1 MSIFDSLIPIDM
13 SSIEA
18 EKRDGIKSF
27 FTLILCAVFIGIG
40 IITFSRAYAW
50 TEGNH
55 IALCIAIAIASSFI
69 VMMLW
74 AFLLFIYRTLS
85 AIVFKNTGAARGL
98 DNPQIDI
105 SSEAKSPFRP
115 KATKEVEAFVVEY
128 LTTHHQSWQWACLY
142 SALLDSLMIDAN
154 QSAFYKYISSR
165 YPELVNVKLRGFQ
178 HAVHEN
184 EEGARTN
191 SSECEDEIE
200 RIKKELKNLA

>member
-1 MSIFDSLIPIDM
+1 MEFFDIFIPIDM
-13 SSIEA
+13 DSLDVK
-18 EKRDGIKSF
+18 KRDTIRAYF
-27 FTLILCAVFIGIG
+27 IFLICIIFIGIS
-40 IITFSRAYAW
+40 IYSFSRVYARH
-50 TEGNH
+50 GGDH
-55 IALCIAIAIASSFI
+55 IALCFVITIANSIIGMAIWVGILA
-69 VMMLW
+69 LYR
-74 AFLLFIYRTLS
+74 LFSGIIFRKEETVQTSENYQ
-85 AIVFKNTGAARGL
+85 TGVSR
-98 DNPQIDI
+98 
-105 SSEAKSPFRP
+105 ETMTPFRP

-165 YPELVNVKLRGFQ
+165 YPELVNVKLRSFQ